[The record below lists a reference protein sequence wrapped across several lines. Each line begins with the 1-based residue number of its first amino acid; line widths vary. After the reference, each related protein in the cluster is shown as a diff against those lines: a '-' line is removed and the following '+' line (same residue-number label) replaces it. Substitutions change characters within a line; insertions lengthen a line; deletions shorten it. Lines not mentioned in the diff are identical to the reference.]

1 MAMRAAGYLRAFALG
16 LPVTLLVVACS
27 RGSATPNLSPV
38 SSAPPSSAGSVSV
51 SASPSTS
58 AAYPADVPLTGHNV
72 RPGERPPVY
81 PAAAK
86 AHTQDGANAFAEFFM
101 RTLDWAYATTN
112 PSYMKHYYGP
122 TCGLCSGIAT
132 GIAKT
137 AAEQEWYEG
146 GRLRIRSSR
155 NASIGEVTAPA
166 GFCTTVIVDIGTSS
180 VTDRSGKIFTG
191 QGALSNQAFK
201 LCEEQHAAA
210 WLITYFIG
218 AT

>member
-1 MAMRAAGYLRAFALG
+1 MQVSRCLRGFVLLLAVAVLAACTG
-16 LPVTLLVVACS
+16 S
-27 RGSATPNLSPV
+27 SATPNLSPV
-38 SSAPPSSAGSVSV
+38 SSAQASSADSSASVS
-51 SASPSTS
+51 PSVS

-72 RPGERPPVY
+72 RPGEKPPVY

-86 AHTQDGANAFAEFFM
+86 AHTQAGANAFAEFFM

-122 TCGLCSGIAT
+122 TCGLCGGIAT

-137 AAEQEWYEG
+137 AAEREWYEG
-146 GRLRIRSSR
+146 GRLRIRASR

-166 GFCTTVIVDIGTSS
+166 RFCTTVIVDIGTSS
-180 VTDRSGKIFTG
+180 VTDKSGKIFTG
-191 QGALSNQAFK
+191 QGALTNQAFK
-201 LCEEQHAAA
+201 LCEEPHATA
-210 WLITYFIG
+210 WHITYFIG